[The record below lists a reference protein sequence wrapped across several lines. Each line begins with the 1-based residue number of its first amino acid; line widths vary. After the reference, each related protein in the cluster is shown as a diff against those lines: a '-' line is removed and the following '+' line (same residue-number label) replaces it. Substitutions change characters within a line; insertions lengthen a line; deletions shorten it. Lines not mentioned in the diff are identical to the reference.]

1 MTDDQPPKG
10 AQLVAMNDIDRRTV
24 RDIARQLRDLKDDI
38 QKLAW
43 GENAQWV
50 SLSDSLQHAH
60 RAEKTRWREA
70 AGDIDQA
77 IKRLESARPS

>member
-1 MTDDQPPKG
+1 MTSPPKG
-10 AQLVAMNDIDRRTV
+10 AQLIAMNDIDRRSA
-24 RDIARQLRDLKDDI
+24 RDIARQLRDLKDEI
-38 QKLAW
+38 HKLSW

-50 SLSDSLQHAH
+50 SLSDSLRHTH

-70 AGDIDQA
+70 AGDVDQA